1 MHNLSLRTQLAAL
14 SAICLVPIAALGVL
28 LMTGSR
34 GDAIA
39 WIVLALAAA
48 LPPGA
53 LYWFACRLQAD
64 FARMASAMHSLAGG
78 DLTARMESR
87 ACAETMA
94 VGLEFNGALQRV
106 HALLDQVQ
114 AASRQLRAASG
125 EIAQGHADLSARTEK
140 QASSLEEAASAMEE
154 MTATVSQNAE
164 NAKRANQHA
173 SAAAEVAKRGGQAV
187 AGVVGTMMSISES
200 SGRISDIISVID
212 GLAFQTNILA
222 LNAAVEAARAGEQGR
237 GFAVVAAE
245 VRSLAQRSA
254 EAAKEIRQ
262 LILDSAGRVDAGS
275 RQVEEAGET
284 MAEIVTAV
292 QRVHDLMAEISSA
305 SQEQSQ
311 SLSQVSETV
320 QQLEKVTQQN
330 AALVEQASAVSAS
343 MDEQSSVLAHAVGRF
358 KSRDGG
364 ARAKESLPAASAHS
378 LPVRAAPRLADAWKE
393 V

>member
-1 MHNLSLRTQLAAL
+1 MNRLSIRTQLVAL
-14 SAICLVPIAALGVL
+14 WAICFVPIAALGMLVV
-28 LMTGSR
+28 TGTGR
-34 GDAIA
+34 GAAA
-39 WIVLALAAA
+39 WIVSAFAA
-48 LPPGA
+48 LTLSGA
-53 LYWFACRLQAD
+53 LYWLSRRLRED
-64 FARMASAMHSLAGG
+64 FARMACAMHGLAQGS
-78 DLTARMESR
+78 LTARMEPR
-87 ACAETMA
+87 ACAETLA
-94 VGLEFNGALQRV
+94 IGQEFNGALQRV

-114 AASRQLRAASG
+114 AAARQLLLASG
-125 EIAQGHADLSARTEK
+125 EISQGHADLSTRTEK
-140 QASSLEEAASAMEE
+140 QASSLEEAASAMEQ

-173 SAAAEVAKRGGQAV
+173 AAAAEVAKRGGQAV

-212 GLAFQTNILA
+212 ALAFQTNILA

-254 EAAKEIRQ
+254 AAAKEIRQ
-262 LILDSAGRVDAGS
+262 LILDSVGRVDAGS

-284 MAEIVTAV
+284 MAEIVSAV
-292 QRVHDLMAEISSA
+292 QRVHDLIAEISSA

-320 QQLEKVTQQN
+320 QELEKVTQQN
-330 AALVEQASAVSAS
+330 AALVEQASGLSAS
-343 MDEQSSVLAHAVGRF
+343 MDEQSSALAIAVGKFGLLERQPA
-358 KSRDGG
+358 SG
-364 ARAKESLPAASAHS
+364 RAVRRPVAALSWAERS
-378 LPVRAAPRLADAWKE
+378 DTVKE

>member
-1 MHNLSLRTQLAAL
+1 MLSIRTQLVAL
-14 SAICLVPIAALGVL
+14 WAICLAPIAALGVL
-28 LMTGSR
+28 VMTGPPW
-34 GDAIA
+34 DAIA
-39 WIVLALAAA
+39 WVVLALAA
-48 LPPGA
+48 LLLSGA
-53 LYWFACRLQAD
+53 FYWIARRLQAD
-64 FARMASAMHSLAGG
+64 FARMAGAMRSLAEG

-94 VGLEFNGALQRV
+94 VGQEFNGALQRV
-106 HALLDQVQ
+106 RALLDKVQ
-114 AASRQLRAASG
+114 AASRQLQAASG

-140 QASSLEEAASAMEE
+140 QASSLEEAASAMEQ
-154 MTATVSQNAE
+154 MSATVSQNAD

-173 SAAAEVAKRGGQAV
+173 AAAAEVAKRGGQAV

-200 SGRISDIISVID
+200 SGKISDIISVID
-212 GLAFQTNILA
+212 ALAFQTNILA

-254 EAAKEIRQ
+254 AAAREIRQ
-262 LILDSAGRVDAGS
+262 LILDSVGRVDAGS

-292 QRVHDLMAEISSA
+292 QRVHDLIAEISSA

-320 QQLEKVTQQN
+320 QELEKVTQQN
-330 AALVEQASAVSAS
+330 AAMVEQATAVSAS
-343 MDEQSSVLAHAVGRF
+343 MREQATALAGAVGRF
-358 KSRDGG
+358 ELLEQPPAFG
-364 ARAKESLPAASAHS
+364 RAAQ
-378 LPVRAAPRLADAWKE
+378 LPVAATAMERDPPGPRRTVAQPQ
-393 V
+393 